1 MARGTPT
8 REPPEFPDEEL
19 MPEESAPSGRQLLR
33 MFIPVAAAIVIFITA
48 LLLVLKF
55 LVIPAMDRSDPAV
68 QARALATI
76 GALQT
81 REAAT
86 RAQQALTPQPTSTP
100 QPMATAQ
107 SATQPTGAPTTTA
120 AGTVANPT
128 IQAVAVSTPAVPP
141 ATNTTQSASSS
152 GAQTPS
158 TTATP
163 VQVTTGAG
171 TVPTVGSALGAP
183 AALPT
188 VDPVAQAEV
197 LQAYGRYWDQRALA
211 FRDLDASLLNDV
223 AAGPELDGL
232 ADGIDQLR
240 SEGRAIKTHV
250 RHHVS
255 AFPTAPGEAVV
266 ADEYEDLSVYID
278 ASTKEPL
285 DPATADPQSGPV
297 VKVRVVLQKIDG
309 VWKVTGGRLYE

>member
-1 MARGTPT
+1 
-8 REPPEFPDEEL
+8 
-19 MPEESAPSGRQLLR
+19 

-48 LLLVLKF
+48 LMLVLKF
-55 LVIPAMDRSDPAV
+55 LVIPAMERSDPAV

-81 REAAT
+81 QEAVT
-86 RAQQALTPQPTSTP
+86 RSQRARTPQATALPTSTTRP
-100 QPMATAQ
+100 VATAQ
-107 SATQPTGAPTTTA
+107 PATQPTGAPTTTA
-120 AGTVANPT
+120 GGAVANPT
-128 IQAVAVSTPAVPP
+128 TQAVAVSTPAVPL
-141 ATNTTQSASSS
+141 ATNTIQSASSS
-152 GAQTPS
+152 GAQTPT
-158 TTATP
+158 TTASP
-163 VQVTTGAG
+163 VQVTTEAG

-223 AAGPELDGL
+223 AAGPELAGL
-232 ADGIDQLR
+232 TDKIDQLR

-250 RHHVS
+250 RHRVS
-255 AFPTAPGEAVV
+255 ALPTAPGEAVV
-266 ADEYEDLSVYID
+266 ADEYEDLSIYID
-278 ASTKEPL
+278 ASTKEPI
-285 DPATADPQSGPV
+285 DPETADPQSGPV
-297 VKVRVVLQKIDG
+297 VKVREVLQKIDG